1 MQAQPFGYTPT
12 RKPLWAS
19 LRSKKNHISI
29 INNYIYELKVESRS
43 HSKNGAKPNSRIRRG
58 LKLKNNALFNYQR
71 I

>member
-43 HSKNGAKPNSRIRRG
+43 HSKKKRPVPKGYSGGVI
-58 LKLKNNALFNYQR
+58 
-71 I
+71 

>member
-43 HSKNGAKPNSRIRRG
+43 HSKKNGLSRKVIRE
-58 LKLKNNALFNYQR
+58 AYSA
-71 I
+71 

>member
-43 HSKNGAKPNSRIRRG
+43 HSKKRG
-58 LKLKNNALFNYQR
+58 VSCLAL
-71 I
+71 